1 MYLIS
6 KHKEVYMTTHTR
18 KVIRKHRNM
27 QRSNKL
33 KKVLSFVA
41 GYVVFCAVLMVL
53 LDMILTANGI

>member
-1 MYLIS
+1 
-6 KHKEVYMTTHTR
+6 MTTHTR